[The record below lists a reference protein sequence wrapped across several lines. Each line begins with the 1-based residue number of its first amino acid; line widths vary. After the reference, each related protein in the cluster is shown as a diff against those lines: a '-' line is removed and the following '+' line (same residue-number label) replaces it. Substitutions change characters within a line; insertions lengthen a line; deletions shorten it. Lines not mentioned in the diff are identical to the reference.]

1 MCVLGDYYMG
11 MAEFGTTKERKFN
24 LSLSK
29 WKKAAIKQKYLMLMS
44 FPFVIWLIIFRYIPL
59 WGWTMSFQEYKP
71 GVPFLSQKWVGLKY
85 FAMMF
90 KDPDFYQA
98 MRNTL
103 AMSLLGL
110 IVGFTLPVILAILLN
125 EILNSRFRRTIQ
137 TVSYLPHFVSW
148 VVVASLFK
156 QMLSLEG
163 VINQIFVNIGI
174 LNEPVQYFA
183 MPKLFWFIVTLAD
196 IWKELGWN
204 SIIFFAAIAGISQEL
219 YESAT
224 VDGAGRFK
232 KMIYIT
238 LPGIMPTLVVI
249 FIMSIG
255 NIINI
260 GFEKQWLLGN
270 DLVSDFSNV
279 LDLYILKAGVNSGRF
294 AYGTAIGIFK
304 SLVGVLLLFSANR
317 LSKKTIGYKII

>member
-1 MCVLGDYYMG
+1 MQIAGLS
-11 MAEFGTTKERKFN
+11 AEKIRNFH
-24 LSLSK
+24 LSSSK
-29 WKKAAIKQKYLMLMS
+29 WIKVVIKQRYLMLMS
-44 FPFVIWLIIFRYIPL
+44 FPFVIWLVIFKYIPL
-59 WGWTMSFQEYKP
+59 WGWTMAFQEYKP
-71 GVPFLSQKWVGLKY
+71 GLAFMSQKWVGFKY
-85 FAMMF
+85 FIMMF
-90 KDPDFYQA
+90 KDPDFYLV

-103 AMSLLGL
+103 AMSFMSL
-110 IVGFTLPVILAILLN
+110 VAGFTLPVILAILLN
-125 EILNSRFRRTIQ
+125 EILNNKFRRTIQ

-156 QMLSLEG
+156 QMVSMDGVVNQVFISL
-163 VINQIFVNIGI
+163 GI
-174 LNEPVQYFA
+174 LHEPVQYLA
-183 MPKLFWFIVTLAD
+183 MPKLFWIIVTIAD
-196 IWKELGWN
+196 LWKELGWN

-219 YESAT
+219 YEAAT

-232 KMIYIT
+232 KMRYIT
-238 LPGIMPTLVVI
+238 IPGIMPTIVVL

-270 DLVSDFSNV
+270 DLVTDFSNV

-304 SLVGVLLLFSANR
+304 SVVGVILVFSANR
-317 LSKKTIGYKII
+317 ISRKTLGYKII